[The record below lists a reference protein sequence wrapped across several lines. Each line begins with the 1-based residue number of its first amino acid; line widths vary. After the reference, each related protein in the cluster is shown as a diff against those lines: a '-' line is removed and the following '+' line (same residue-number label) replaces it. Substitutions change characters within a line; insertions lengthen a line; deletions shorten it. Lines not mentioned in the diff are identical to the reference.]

1 MYHLRTGGSTMF
13 MHGGDFVFSAVSET
27 AVWVV
32 GELHGRFEMKVSFV
46 GNPTVRKDFDI
57 RTEGNILNRAV
68 RWTEQGFFE
77 LGLQDTKG
85 LRRLAKFTIHGK

>member
-32 GELHGRFEMKVSFV
+32 GELHGRFEMEVSVV

-57 RTEGNILNRAV
+57 
-68 RWTEQGFFE
+68 
-77 LGLQDTKG
+77 
-85 LRRLAKFTIHGK
+85 